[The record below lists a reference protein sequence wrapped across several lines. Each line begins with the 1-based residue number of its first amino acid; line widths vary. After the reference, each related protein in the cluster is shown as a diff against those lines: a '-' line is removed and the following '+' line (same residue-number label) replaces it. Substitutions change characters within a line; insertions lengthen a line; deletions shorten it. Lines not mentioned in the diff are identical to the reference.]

1 MKHIGIDCR
10 SSGKRGGSGRTFSV
24 QTETGKLS
32 MRVDEVR
39 IHINDCP
46 IAHVDPIAAAR

>member
-39 IHINDCP
+39 IRVNDCP
-46 IAHVDPIAAAR
+46 IAHADLLTAAR